1 MKSKNLKNIQIPSV
15 CLNIMNGGARVGA
28 NDATHL
34 IKQIEQSMSL
44 FVSYLH
50 TLNVDR

>member
-15 CLNIMNGGARVGA
+15 CLNIMDGGARVGA

-34 IKQIEQSMSL
+34 IKQIEQSMFL